1 MEIAAIEKEI
11 IAIISDVS
19 GFDVEEITPETNIVE
34 DLEIDSIKAIE
45 ITVAIE
51 KKFKISVRDEDVPK
65 IVSVKQAV
73 ELVGRSLVQ
82 GSVNV
87 KA

>member
-1 MEIAAIEKEI
+1 MSGNTVEKEI
-11 IAIISDVS
+11 IAIIADVS
-19 GFDVEEITPETNIVE
+19 GYDEEEIHLDSKLAD

-65 IVSVKQAV
+65 IATVNQAV
-73 ELVGRSLVQ
+73 EM
-82 GSVNV
+82 VNNLLSP
-87 KA
+87 

>member
-1 MEIAAIEKEI
+1 MSGNTVEQEI
-11 IAIISDVS
+11 IAIIADVS
-19 GFDVEEITPETNIVE
+19 GYDEEEIHPDSKLAD

-65 IVSVKQAV
+65 IATVNQAV
-73 ELVGRSLVQ
+73 ELVNNLLSP
-82 GSVNV
+82 
-87 KA
+87 